1 MLPNLS
7 ERDNL
12 GNIEQRLDGKGR
24 AKLWNKIEDCRMK
37 EDIGRRT
44 KRVHKISACIF
55 LLLLLQAARQAD
67 CDSSSQRMEPSPE
80 SSSRV
85 AAFATKLEHWLAC
98 RRFSSPSPAPSLE
111 PAAELYGSGPRVA
124 SPQVLCPAHFD
135 GHLCWPPSRAGSRVR
150 VPCPRLRW
158 LLEDGASRSE
168 ESSMDLIEKS
178 PPPMS
183 MPESINLTSSE
194 SKQAGPSS
202 AVTTGKSHMAQIRV
216 SLESLDTRVSSG
228 AIGAEIIYHYWG
240 RV

>member
-1 MLPNLS
+1 M
-7 ERDNL
+7 RT
-12 GNIEQRLDGKGR
+12 
-24 AKLWNKIEDCRMK
+24 
-37 EDIGRRT
+37 DIGRRT
-44 KRVHKISACIF
+44 KRVHKISASIF
-55 LLLLLQAARQAD
+55 LLLILQAARQAD
-67 CDSSSQRMEPSPE
+67 CDSSGQRIELSPE

-111 PAAELYGSGPRVA
+111 PAAELYGSSPRVA
-124 SPQVLCPAHFD
+124 SPRVVLCPAHFD

-150 VPCPRLRW
+150 LPCPRLRW
-158 LLEDGASRSE
+158 LLDEGAPRSE

-194 SKQAGPSS
+194 SKQAGPTS
-202 AVTTGKSHMAQIRV
+202 AVTAGKSHMAQIRV
-216 SLESLDTRVSSG
+216 WLESLDTRVSSDP
-228 AIGAEIIYHYWG
+228 IGAKIIYHYWG